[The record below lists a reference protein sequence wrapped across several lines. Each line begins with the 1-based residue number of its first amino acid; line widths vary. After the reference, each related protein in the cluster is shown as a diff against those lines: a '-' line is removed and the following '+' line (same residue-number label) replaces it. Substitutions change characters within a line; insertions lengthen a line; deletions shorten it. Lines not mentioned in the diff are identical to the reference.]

1 MALTKE
7 DVIHIATLAR
17 LDLSEAEIDSIQGE
31 LSKIIAYI
39 DELQE
44 VVVTGVEET
53 AQVTGLTNR
62 LAADVASPSDT
73 ATRQLLLEAFPLRE
87 GDYLKVKAVFE

>member
-7 DVIHIATLAR
+7 DVVHIATLAR
-17 LDLSEAEIDSIQGE
+17 LDLTEAEIDSIRGE

-39 DELQE
+39 DELQQ
-44 VVVTGVEET
+44 VDTTGVEET

-62 LAADVASPSDT
+62 LAVDVASPTDE
-73 ATRQLLLEAFPLRE
+73 AARQLLLDAFPARE